1 MIEQH
6 GADFLKWLEAVG
18 STYKVTFQTTCK
30 RLQEKGLFS
39 DLGIV
44 ISPRPSTTSPEEIH
58 ARAKDIFLLYH
69 GIDSTN
75 FSPLEKVPTVKQLGE
90 KHNIS
95 QGIISRSFE
104 SANQSFFPRFKASA
118 TDILPT
124 MTEHFQLG
132 SWLTYRSGMQAL
144 GEQNKAVN
152 DIWVAIS
159 GPNYSQIRSI
169 VSAEIFEFQPPS
181 HHFQYREPDPTKKR
195 PERGFLEK
203 PNINPPDIAQVL
215 DVFRRYDEIFSLF
228 EALAK
233 FGKQK

>member
-1 MIEQH
+1 MSSRV
-6 GADFLKWLEAVG
+6 L
-18 STYKVTFQTTCK
+18 
-30 RLQEKGLFS
+30 RFS
-39 DLGIV
+39 PILAHPKLDTLRDIPLA
-44 ISPRPSTTSPEEIH
+44 IYWDICLNDDKEIH

-95 QGIISRSFE
+95 QGIIRRSFE
-104 SANQSFFPRFKASA
+104 SANRSFFPRFKASA

-124 MTEHFQLG
+124 MTENFQLG

-159 GPNYSQIRSI
+159 GPNYS
-169 VSAEIFEFQPPS
+169 
-181 HHFQYREPDPTKKR
+181 
-195 PERGFLEK
+195 
-203 PNINPPDIAQVL
+203 
-215 DVFRRYDEIFSLF
+215 
-228 EALAK
+228 
-233 FGKQK
+233 